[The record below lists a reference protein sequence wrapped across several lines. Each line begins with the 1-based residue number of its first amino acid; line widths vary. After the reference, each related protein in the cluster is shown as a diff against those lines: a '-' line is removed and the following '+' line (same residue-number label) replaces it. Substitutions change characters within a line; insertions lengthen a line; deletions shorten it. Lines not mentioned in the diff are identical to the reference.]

1 MSKIVVPPLAARRS
15 VILGATAVALA
26 PAAAFATAGPEVGKP
41 APLFTGTD
49 SNGKTWSLADLKG
62 KVVVL
67 ETTNHDCPYV
77 RKHYGSKNM
86 QEQQREAAAK
96 GVVWLTLA
104 SNAAGEQGSVTP
116 AQANELT
123 RSRDAAPAAVLID
136 PQSKIARAYGATV
149 TPHMYIVDA
158 KGTLVYKGG
167 IDSIPS
173 SSVADVPKA
182 KQYVRV
188 ALDEVLAGKPV
199 SEASTR
205 AYGCTMKY
213 PKTST

>member
-77 RKHYGSKNM
+77 RKHYNAKNM

-104 SNAAGEQGSVTP
+104 
-116 AQANELT
+116 
-123 RSRDAAPAAVLID
+123 
-136 PQSKIARAYGATV
+136 
-149 TPHMYIVDA
+149 
-158 KGTLVYKGG
+158 
-167 IDSIPS
+167 
-173 SSVADVPKA
+173 
-182 KQYVRV
+182 
-188 ALDEVLAGKPV
+188 
-199 SEASTR
+199 
-205 AYGCTMKY
+205 
-213 PKTST
+213 

>member
-1 MSKIVVPPLAARRS
+1 MSNPIVARRS
-15 VILGATAVALA
+15 LMLGSAALA
-26 PAAAFATAGPEVGKP
+26 LTPATVLATTSPDLGKP
-41 APLFTGTD
+41 APLFTAVD
-49 SNGKTWSLADLKG
+49 SNGKSWSLADLKG

-77 RKHYGSKNM
+77 RKHYTSKNM
-86 QEQQREAAAK
+86 QTQQREAAAK
-96 GVVWLTLA
+96 GVVWLTVA
-104 SNAAGEQGSVTP
+104 SSATGEQGAVTP
-116 AQANELT
+116 AEANELT
-123 RSRDAAPAAVLID
+123 KSRDAAPAAVLID
-136 PQSKIARAYGATV
+136 PQSKIARAYSATV

-173 SSVADVPKA
+173 ADTADIPKA

-199 SEASTR
+199 ADASTR
-205 AYGCTMKY
+205 PYGCSLKY
-213 PKTST
+213 PRTST